1 MNLLNVLFIQ
11 KKMIHQ
17 ILMTYEK
24 HFIIILKNLNSN
36 NDAQKKK
43 KKKKDVEKKR
53 VVINTTSK
61 LYNKLL
67 KRYATE

>member
-36 NDAQKKK
+36 NEAQK

-67 KRYATE
+67 KRYATQ

>member
-11 KKMIHQ
+11 RKMIHQ

-36 NDAQKKK
+36 NAAQKKK

>member
-43 KKKKDVEKKR
+43 KKEKDVEKKR
-53 VVINTTSK
+53 VVIDTTSK

>member
-53 VVINTTSK
+53 VVINTASK

-67 KRYATE
+67 KRYATQ

>member
-43 KKKKDVEKKR
+43 KKKDVEKKR
-53 VVINTTSK
+53 VVINTASK

-67 KRYATE
+67 KRYATQ

>member
-24 HFIIILKNLNSN
+24 HFIIIMKNLNSN
-36 NDAQKKK
+36 TAAQKKK
-43 KKKKDVEKKR
+43 KKKRRRKKA
-53 VVINTTSK
+53 SCD
-61 LYNKLL
+61 
-67 KRYATE
+67 

>member
-24 HFIIILKNLNSN
+24 HFIIILKNLKSN
-36 NDAQKKK
+36 NYDKKKK